1 MNGSGVHD
9 VRHLS
14 KDNRMTK
21 GAIIC
26 QNLLKDK
33 TEKTEMFLKLN
44 LLSIDYIFKNNTKIL
59 CEIFPRIVTGRPI
72 L

>member
-33 TEKTEMFLKLN
+33 TEKNRNVLK
-44 LLSIDYIFKNNTKIL
+44 IEFVKY
-59 CEIFPRIVTGRPI
+59 
-72 L
+72 